1 MLVVFHSKAAAEI
14 FMYAEHAKMLL
25 DLIGKPFEPEHAPR
39 GVITAEQVP
48 AALAALRV
56 AAARSAAEQKKAAT
70 TDDVAEAEAQRD
82 PMSLPVGLAQR
93 AYPLIEML
101 QRAEKAQA
109 VVTWGV

>member
-25 DLIGKPFEPEHAPR
+25 DLMGKPFEPEHAPR

-48 AALAALRV
+48 AALAALRE

-70 TDDVAEAEAQRD
+70 TDDDAEAQRD